1 MNQLK
6 ATTNLIVPSIE
17 AALPFWLD
25 RLGFEKK
32 MELPHENALGFVIL
46 AKGDVELML
55 QSEASLGADIA
66 AVPRD
71 GYRAFIYVTVPSLA
85 DAKKAL
91 AGYPM
96 LVEER
101 TTFYGARETVVRD
114 PAGNVVVLAEHT
126 SS

>member
-1 MNQLK
+1 MSDFK

-17 AALPFWLD
+17 AALPFWVE

-32 MELPHENALGFVIL
+32 MDLPHEGALGFVIL
-46 AKGDVELML
+46 ARGDVELML
-55 QSEASLGADIA
+55 QSEASLGADIQ

-71 GYRAFIYVTVPSLA
+71 GYQAFLYLTVPSLA
-85 DAKKAL
+85 DAKKKL
-91 AGYPM
+91 AGHPM

-126 SS
+126 G